1 MFVSFQ
7 ASTTSTLDND
17 CNSETGRST
26 DDLPPE
32 FIPGQPLSSS
42 SGTSVTDAQ
51 QLLQTTDTPVV
62 SAKMD
67 GPDITPKQNIN
78 KNKKK

>member
-1 MFVSFQ
+1 MQ
-7 ASTTSTLDND
+7 ESTSSALDND
-17 CNSETGRST
+17 CSSETGRS
-26 DDLPPE
+26 DDLPPP
-32 FIPGQPLSSS
+32 FIPGQPLSGSVI
-42 SGTSVTDAQ
+42 GTSE

-67 GPDITPKQNIN
+67 GPDITPRQNVT